1 MRSLLCSPKTKRRP
15 HHERPPIRAALPG
28 YLPAS
33 RRRIRRWRP
42 RHQRDY
48 RQGINISLIFDEEEA
63 ADRLFCYVD
72 VGPIATANQAAAH
85 HNLLQ
90 LNLLTGSKTIGV
102 YGVHPASGNAIFSVH
117 LFNPDAVTGEALAR
131 LLSVYADRAI
141 RMRSTLLQNSV
152 NASVED
158 ILMQFHDAD
167 EAQSMTDLA

>member
-1 MRSLLCSPKTKRRP
+1 MNDQQFGQLCRDTCR
-15 HHERPPIRAALPG
+15 HLDVAYADGDPG
-28 YLPAS
+28 IS
-33 RRRIRRWRP
+33 EITVK
-42 RHQRDY
+42 
-48 RQGINISLIFDEEEA
+48 GINISLIFDEEEA

-131 LLSVYADRAI
+131 LLSVYADRAV

-158 ILMQFHDAD
+158 ILMQFHEAD